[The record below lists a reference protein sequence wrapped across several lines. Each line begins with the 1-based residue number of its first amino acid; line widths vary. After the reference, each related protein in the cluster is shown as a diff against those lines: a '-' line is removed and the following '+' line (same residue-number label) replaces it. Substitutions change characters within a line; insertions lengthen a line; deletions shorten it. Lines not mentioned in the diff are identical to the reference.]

1 MKLVLIFL
9 FLVSCATTKS
19 RFDIESIGV
28 EGEGQND
35 SLQIDIKNKNGDT
48 NPDEIDPANKIKDPV
63 IVFNLYSTLYH
74 SQAAIYELK
83 SLEQKDIN
91 ISVISG
97 YGFGGLIAALYAK
110 EKSVSYIE
118 WKLFALTKK
127 LAEEKAYSNGW
138 LEIINNFI
146 QEEFGDKK
154 ADQLKIRFAVPEVV
168 NGVVRIDYQSK
179 VTTLIKKSLKLI
191 NKTSYYRNG
200 QDFDYELRK
209 YFSVDLIYKAAYLPV
224 TPTLTQLPSL
234 EYGIYTR
241 YLGGLLSR
249 PDDFGLL
256 KAPVKQEIDEI
267 GHINELDD
275 LYRELIDERTQAFEE
290 KIQKWRE
297 ASTQSLN
304 QL

>member
-1 MKLVLIFL
+1 MKLILL
-9 FLVSCATTKS
+9 LLLSVSCATTKS
-19 RFDIESIGV
+19 RFDIETIGV
-28 EGEGQND
+28 EGEGQDD
-35 SLQIDIKNKNGDT
+35 SLQIDIKNKNGSV
-48 NPDEIDPANKIKDPV
+48 NPDEMDPANKVKDPV
-63 IVFNLYSTLYH
+63 IVFNIYSTLYH

-83 SLEQKDIN
+83 SLEQKDID

-127 LAEEKAYSNGW
+127 LAEEKAYSEGW
-138 LEIINNFI
+138 LEIINSFTK
-146 QEEFGDKK
+146 EEFGDKK
-154 ADQLKIRFAVPEVV
+154 ADQLKITLAVPEVV
-168 NGVVRIDYQSK
+168 DGVVRVDYKSK
-179 VTTLIKKSLKLI
+179 VSTLITKSLKLI
-191 NKTSYYRNG
+191 SKNSYFRNI

-209 YFSVDLIYKAAYLPV
+209 FFSVDLIYKASYLPV

-249 PDDFGLL
+249 PEDFGLL
-256 KAPVKQEIDEI
+256 RAPVKQEIDEI

-275 LYRELIDERTQAFEE
+275 LYRELIDQRTQAFEE

-304 QL
+304 PL